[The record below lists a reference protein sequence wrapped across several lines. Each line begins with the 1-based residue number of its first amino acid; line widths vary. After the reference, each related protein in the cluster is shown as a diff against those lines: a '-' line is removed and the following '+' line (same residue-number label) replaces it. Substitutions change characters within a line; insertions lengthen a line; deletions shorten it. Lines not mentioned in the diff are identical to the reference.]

1 MYTDD
6 SKGVTYGAGFFI
18 LLGLWLVGFIIG
30 AILTLPIW
38 LLMGTGGIATLATDM
53 LKPEN
58 VNAVR
63 VIQVVTT
70 FAAFFLPA
78 YFTALILNRKP
89 LKLLGFNSNF
99 DVKQAL
105 LALAIMFLGAVTA
118 GALGQLNEMIPIPD
132 ALAALFKNLEEQYA
146 AQVEAITNMKTFGDY
161 LVSLIMIALLPAIF
175 EETFFRGGMQNI
187 LNRSI
192 DNHWV
197 AIILTS
203 IIFSVIHFSYYGFL
217 ARVCLGIVLG
227 LIYYYSQNL
236 WLSIFA
242 HCFNNAIAVTQMYI
256 LLQQGK
262 PIREAMND
270 KLPLW
275 WGLVAI
281 AGLYALF
288 IVFKKISA
296 SRKLEI

>member
-38 LLMGTGGIATLATDM
+38 LLIGTGGIATLATDM

-132 ALAALFKNLEEQYA
+132 ALVALFKNLEEQYA

-187 LNRSI
+187 LNRSTG
-192 DNHWV
+192 NHWV